1 MKTLL
6 QRLVQYFRNF
16 SKKENKGKISDEQWA
31 QIRTGPTVYPP
42 GSFSLFIGTLEGKQV
57 TGWVNKGY
65 KDYDFK
71 SFCPYYLYIKV
82 DLSDV
87 LQHQEEGLD
96 ADTIEEFFLN
106 GLQKRCVS
114 HMVARMAVDQSVL
127 ISMYV
132 EDLYAIGQ
140 YLDDLSEANDRPFNF
155 GFTLE
160 EDARWKEVANFFD
173 K

>member
-1 MKTLL
+1 MITLL
-6 QRLVQYFRNF
+6 QRFLQNLGNF
-16 SKKENKGKISDEQWA
+16 FKKENKSEINDEQWA
-31 QIRTGPTVYPP
+31 LIRTGPSVYPP
-42 GSFSLFIGTLEGKQV
+42 ESFSLYNGTLDGRKV

-65 KDYDFK
+65 KDYPFK
-71 SFCPYYLYIKV
+71 TFCPYYLYIEI
-82 DLSDV
+82 DLTDV
-87 LQHQEEGLD
+87 APYQEEGLD
-96 ADTIEEFFLN
+96 LDTIEEFFLD

-132 EDLYAIGQ
+132 EEFYAIGQ